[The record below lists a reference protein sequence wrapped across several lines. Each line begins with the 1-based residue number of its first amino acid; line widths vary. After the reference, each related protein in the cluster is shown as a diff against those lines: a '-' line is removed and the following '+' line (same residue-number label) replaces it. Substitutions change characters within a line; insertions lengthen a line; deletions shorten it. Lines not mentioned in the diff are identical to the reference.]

1 MSNRLDGKVA
11 IVTGAGGGLGRA
23 EALLLAREGAS
34 VVVNNH
40 VRADHDGLPSAD
52 VVVDAIVTA
61 GGRAVASHDDVAD
74 PDGAARLV
82 DTAVRAFGGL
92 DILLNN
98 AGIARVSDVE
108 HMSDDQWDEVLDVSL
123 RGTFLVTRSA
133 LPHLRAS
140 RGVILNTSSE
150 SGLGHAF
157 MAGYASAKEGIVG
170 LTRSLARELASE
182 GVRCNAVRPRALGTS
197 MGERFVRDVAPYM
210 ERLGALGRHRA
221 GERGGVGGAG
231 SAEEAAPFAVWLCT
245 PAAAGVTGRV
255 FSIEGDTVGVWS
267 EPVIARACARD
278 GGWTLDTLDQQIPV
292 TVFEGLK
299 EQGISRVFAE
309 LNASAPVPLSAQ

>member
-1 MSNRLDGKVA
+1 MSRRLDRKVA

-40 VRADHDGLPSAD
+40 VRADHEGPPSAD
-52 VVVDAIVTA
+52 VVVDEIVSS
-61 GGRAVASHDDVAD
+61 GGTAVASHDDVSD
-74 PDGAARLV
+74 PASAARLV
-82 DTAVRAFGGL
+82 DTAVHAFGQV

-108 HMSDDQWDEVLDVSL
+108 HMSDEQWDAVLGVSL
-123 RGTFLVTRSA
+123 RGTFLVARA
-133 LPHLRAS
+133 AIPHLRAS

-150 SGLGHAF
+150 SGHGHAF
-157 MAGYASAKEGIVG
+157 LAGYASAKEGVVG
-170 LTRSLARELASE
+170 LTRSLARELAAD
-182 GVRCNAVRPRALGTS
+182 GVRCNAVRPRALGTG
-197 MGERFVRDVAPYM
+197 MGARFVDDVAPFI
-210 ERLGALGRHRA
+210 ERLGALGRYRA

-231 SAEEAAPFAVWLCT
+231 TAEEAAPFAVWLCT

-267 EPVIARACARD
+267 EPVIERACTRD
-278 GGWTLDTLDQQIPV
+278 GGWTLDSLDERIP
-292 TVFEGLK
+292 TSVFEGLG
-299 EQGISRVFAE
+299 EQGISRLFAE
-309 LNASAPVPLSAQ
+309 LNADEG